1 MLEEAGF
8 ESAEQVAW
16 TGYDTS
22 AETLGASF
30 RASRPEGAMRS
41 RP

>member
-8 ESAEQVAW
+8 ESAERVGW

-22 AETLGASF
+22 PETVGATI
-30 RASRPEGAMRS
+30 RARRPA
-41 RP
+41 

>member
-8 ESAEQVAW
+8 ESAELVQW

-22 AETLGASF
+22 PETLGAGF
-30 RASRPEGAMRS
+30 RARCPASTRLP
-41 RP
+41 

>member
-8 ESAEQVAW
+8 EAAELVQW

-22 AETLGASF
+22 AETLGATF
-30 RASRPEGAMRS
+30 RAQRS
-41 RP
+41 GGPRLP

>member
-8 ESAEQVAW
+8 AAAEHVQW

-30 RASRPEGAMRS
+30 RAQRPQGS
-41 RP
+41 IIDP

>member
-8 ESAEQVAW
+8 DSAERVQW

-30 RASRPEGAMRS
+30 RARRPEAPRL
-41 RP
+41 P

>member
-8 ESAEQVAW
+8 ESAERVQW

-22 AETLGASF
+22 ADTIGASF
-30 RASRPEGAMRS
+30 RARRPERARLS
-41 RP
+41 